1 MNAYRH
7 KLIELKAA
15 LNAEYAVAASE
26 YEVTPTSYY
35 KGLCDAI
42 NMSLHLLS
50 NALREADTEEER

>member
-15 LNAEYAVAASE
+15 LTAEYRIAANN
-26 YEVTPTSYY
+26 YGLTPTSYY

-42 NMSLHLLS
+42 NMCLTLISI
-50 NALREADTEEER
+50 ALREADKEEEQ

>member
-26 YEVTPTSYY
+26 YEVTPTNYY

-42 NMSLHLLS
+42 NMCLQLVS
-50 NALREADTEEER
+50 NAIREADKEEQ